1 MSRRRR
7 FLRPTRPLPLGRRRR
22 CPRSPIGACVGSWS
36 QSTVV
41 LFMRGSPDVPRCGV
55 SRKICELLRDEK
67 IEFSHF
73 KILAVESV
81 SKKLFDWPTPQLI
94 VKGELV
100 VGCLKFV

>member
-1 MSRRRR
+1 MPEEPDRR
-7 FLRPTRPLPLGRRRR
+7 LR
-22 CPRSPIGACVGSWS
+22 GSWS

-41 LFMRGSPDVPRCGV
+41 FFMRGSPDVPRCSV

-81 SKKLFDWPTPQLI
+81 QRGAAGPKLFDWTTPQLI

-100 VGCLKFV
+100 GCLKVV